1 MQRPRFRP
9 RVAAAFLSLTA
20 TPAVAQTATS
30 TGSPATSSAPSTSNT
45 TRPSGRAVNADA
57 AKTNVAQTSPSRTNE
72 VEQIVVTANKRRELQ
87 RNVANSVTAISGK
100 ELDRKQEVRIQDL
113 LGQVPGLSVE
123 ATDKTSVRI
132 VLRGINT
139 GSAGSTV
146 GSVLDDVPINP
157 TGAQNNASVNTANL
171 DTYDLQ
177 RIEVLRGPQ
186 STLYGATAEGGLIKY
201 VTNLPNPTAFSG
213 ELETGIDG
221 TTSGGGIGG
230 STKGF
235 ANVPFWDGKAAVR
248 ISAWNEFT
256 PGYIDNPELGKTD
269 TNTAQQ
275 YGWRASV
282 LAEPLPDLTVRL
294 TAERQSLISDNAD
307 SIQVVGAALTPLTP
321 PANQLSFVNGLTN
334 NTPLQNM
341 SQNESAVYYG
351 SVDYN
356 LHWADLTSVTSFSYN
371 NFKNFF
377 DVTNTNIA
385 PGVDY
390 GAYLGSLYGVA
401 GVADERQNSNT
412 DKFNQEV
419 RLASEPGLTLFGR
432 KLELLGGGFYTHES
446 SSLLQFLD
454 VRDSARP
461 GTVLSPATGG
471 LTLFGQLSQWAVFGQ
486 IDYHLLP
493 GFDVALGG
501 RFSGTAQHSQTDN
514 YCCILYGSGSN
525 GAILTSNEH
534 NALYSVAPRWRLND
548 NTLFYGRI
556 ATGYRPG
563 GPNLAV
569 AGITGIPSSYQPD
582 RTVNYEIGWRQDL
595 FDKKVSV
602 DLTGF
607 YIDWKS
613 VQVLSLVNTSA
624 GEIGVN
630 GNAASAVSK
639 GVEWSLTWLPIRG
652 LRLNT
657 VGDYTDARLTA
668 DALGLGG
675 RGGDYLPYV
684 PNVSTSVNV
693 DYSWHVFRDYD
704 AYVSG
709 TWTFTGER
717 FTDFSASSTFVSH
730 ASLPSYN
737 TGAIRAGLENKR
749 YSLEAFITNIGD
761 ERGITFYGNQGGAN
775 QTGQATII
783 QPRTIG
789 MTARVRF

>member
-1 MQRPRFRP
+1 MQRACFCP
-9 RVAAAFLSLTA
+9 RVAAAFLSLAA

-30 TGSPATSSAPSTSNT
+30 TGSSATPSAPSTSDT
-45 TRPSGRAVNADA
+45 APPSGGPINADA
-57 AKTNVAQTSPSRTNE
+57 AKTNVAQTRPSQTND

-157 TGAQNNASVNTANL
+157 TGAQNNAAVNTANL

-201 VTNLPNPTAFSG
+201 VTNLPDLTAFSG

-221 TTSGGGIGG
+221 TTDGGIGG

-235 ANVPFWDGKAAVR
+235 ANVPFWNGKAAIRVA
-248 ISAWNEFT
+248 AWNEFI
-256 PGYIDNPELGKTD
+256 PGYVDNPELGKTD

-275 YGWRASV
+275 YGWRTSV
-282 LAEPLPDLTVRL
+282 LAQPVPDLTIRL
-294 TAERQSLISDNAD
+294 TAERQSLISDNVD

-334 NTPLQNM
+334 NTALPST

-351 SVDYN
+351 SVDYD
-356 LHWADLTSVTSFSYN
+356 LHWADLTSITSFSYN
-371 NFKNFF
+371 NFKNFS
-377 DVTNTNIA
+377 DVTNTNLA

-390 GAYLGSLYGVA
+390 GAYLGSLYGVT
-401 GVADERQNSNT
+401 GIADERQNSNT

-432 KLELLGGGFYTHES
+432 NLELLGGGFYTHET

-454 VRDSARP
+454 VRSSKQA

-486 IDYHLLP
+486 LDYHLLP
-493 GFDVALGG
+493 SLDVALGG
-501 RFSGTAQHSQTDN
+501 RFSGTAQHSQTDD
-514 YCCILYGSGSN
+514 YCCLLYGSGSN
-525 GAILTSNEH
+525 GPILSSNDH
-534 NALYSVAPRWRLND
+534 DALYSVAPRWRLND
-548 NTLFYGRI
+548 NTLFYARL

-563 GPNLAV
+563 GPNVAV
-569 AGITGIPSSYQPD
+569 AGVTGVPTSYQPD
-582 RTVNYEIGWRQDL
+582 HTVNYEIGWRQDL
-595 FDKKVSV
+595 FDKKVSI

-607 YIDWKS
+607 YINWKN

-639 GVEWSLTWLPIRG
+639 GIEWSLTWLPVRG
-652 LRLNT
+652 LRLNA

-675 RGGDYLPYV
+675 RSGDYLPYV
-684 PNVSTSVNV
+684 PDISTSVNV
-693 DYSWHVFRDYD
+693 DYSWPALRDYN

-717 FTDFSASSTFVSH
+717 YTDFSASAAIVSH
-730 ASLPSYN
+730 AFLPNYN

-761 ERGITFYGNQGGAN
+761 ERGITFYGNQGGAGE
-775 QTGQATII
+775 TGQAAII

-789 MTARVRF
+789 MTARVKF